1 MLRVGDQD
9 PAAVSVPEAWELRA
23 VLGRL
28 RGMRA
33 ISTLLVAAVLAVGC
47 GEDADDVVVG
57 GSELVP
63 SGVEASGVEPPD
75 VPVGEGGLANCE
87 DLPELRSRLEGKL
100 GGRQNPDPIIDGV
113 LLTYGMEHPDTF
125 AGRWID
131 RDSGGVL
138 MMGFTD
144 DPEPHRA
151 AILARRP
158 TPDDYPAVD
167 PPPPITDDRPLGE
180 RDDVVIDVVRVR
192 FSLPEMEA
200 LLDETSGSIPSRK
213 FGLDGTGYD
222 ITRQRMT
229 LYLVNPPE
237 GALEEIADRVPDPSA
252 VCVEVTRT
260 PQPPEGP
267 LAVIPD
273 LDVEDP
279 VVSCPGTPPVR
290 YSQMIAPPSID
301 DIDHPAVD
309 VLRTELDTPG
319 GEPLP
324 RGRWVVISIDDDSAT
339 FAALSEHGFG
349 VAGVERRGDR
359 WIFTGQ
365 ASGPRC
371 EPTIPLPAGLAPVE
385 VLLDPDSMPDPGNT
399 TVDVLVSEL
408 GCASGREMGD
418 ALRGPQVIETDDA
431 VVVAFA
437 VVPIAGSATCP
448 GNPWTA
454 VTVELSEPLG
464 ERWIYDG
471 LFFPPKPLVAVADPL
486 TSSEYRDS
494 YPCRSGSAFVE
505 AQGTEGT
512 DTFDT
517 ANRALMAH
525 LGDLSE
531 PLYDIEVAERGH
543 GYERWR
549 IAIEDSSGEVHLGTV
564 QARRSTEGRWHIE
577 QAQWCLTDA
586 GHSDTVRNGVASM
599 QRHLQPPADF
609 SDCPMVRDHH
619 QAPEALPQQLPT
631 PGAVLAEHLSP
642 LPTVSL
648 AITLAESTQSMVRWE
663 IMTTGALWG
672 PTITNTV
679 AVEDNGWRLQTDQ
692 WCHLEPQQL

>member
-1 MLRVGDQD
+1 MGTRGGAGVVIGDMR
-9 PAAVSVPEAWELRA
+9 ALA
-23 VLGRL
+23 VLL
-28 RGMRA
+28 M
-33 ISTLLVAAVLAVGC
+33 VAVLAVGC
-47 GEDADDVVVG
+47 GGDSGDVVVG

-63 SGVEASGVEPPD
+63 SGVEPSGVEPQD
-75 VPVGEGGLANCE
+75 VPAGAGGLANCE
-87 DLPELRSRLEGKL
+87 DLPELRSQLEGKL
-100 GGRQNPDPIIDGV
+100 GARQNPDPIIDGV

-180 RDDVVIDVVRVR
+180 RDDVVIDVMRVR

-200 LLDETSGSIPSRK
+200 LLDETSRSIPMSEWREL
-213 FGLDGTGYD
+213 GLDGTSYD
-222 ITRQRMT
+222 IHRQRMN
-229 LYLVNPPE
+229 LILVNPPE
-237 GALEEIADRVPDPSA
+237 GALAEIAERIPDPSA

-267 LAVIPD
+267 LDVIPD

-279 VVSCPGTPPVR
+279 VVSCPGTPAVR

-301 DIDHPAVD
+301 DVDHPAVD
-309 VLRTELDTPG
+309 VLRAELDTAG

-324 RGRWVVISIDDDSAT
+324 RGRWVVISIDSDSAT
-339 FAALSEHGFG
+339 FAALSEHSFG

-359 WIFTGQ
+359 WIFAGE
-365 ASGPRC
+365 ASGRPC
-371 EPTIPLPAGLAPVE
+371 EPTIPLPPGLAPVE
-385 VLLDPDSMPDPGNT
+385 VLLDPDSMPGPGDS

-418 ALRGPQVIETDDA
+418 ALRGPQVIETDNA

-437 VVPIAGSATCP
+437 VVPIAGSAACP

-454 VTVELSEPLG
+454 VTVELAAPLG

-471 LFFPPKPLVAVADPL
+471 LHFPPKPLVAVADPP

-494 YPCRSGSAFVE
+494 YPCRSGSAYAE
-505 AQGTEGT
+505 ASGTEGP

-543 GYERWR
+543 RHTRWR
-549 IAIEDSSGEVHLGTV
+549 IAIEDSSGDVHLGTV
-564 QARRSTEGRWHIE
+564 QSEQTTDGRWHIQ
-577 QAQWCLTDA
+577 QARWCLTDT
-586 GHSDTVRNGVASM
+586 GQSDTVRLSVA
-599 QRHLQPPADF
+599 QIREHLQPPADF
-609 SDCPMVRDHH
+609 SDCPLVTAGHD
-619 QAPEALPQQLPT
+619 QVPEPLLQPT
-631 PGAVLAEHLSP
+631 PGAALTEHLSA
-642 LPTVSL
+642 LPTVSYTI
-648 AITLAESTQSMVRWE
+648 AVAESTQSIVRWE
-663 IMTTGALWG
+663 IITTGAPWG
-672 PTITNTV
+672 PTITDTV
-679 AVEDNGWRLQTDQ
+679 AAEDNGWRLQTDQ
-692 WCHLEPQQL
+692 WCHLEPQQP

>member
-1 MLRVGDQD
+1 M
-9 PAAVSVPEAWELRA
+9 SVPVAWELRA

-33 ISTLLVAAVLAVGC
+33 LSTLLAVAVLAVGC
-47 GEDADDVVVG
+47 GEDSDDVVVG

-63 SGVEASGVEPPD
+63 SGVEPSGVEPSGVEPPD

-237 GALEEIADRVPDPSA
+237 GALEEIAERVPDPSA

-385 VLLDPDSMPDPGNT
+385 VLLDPDSMPDPGDT

-471 LFFPPKPLVAVADPL
+471 LFFP
-486 TSSEYRDS
+486 
-494 YPCRSGSAFVE
+494 
-505 AQGTEGT
+505 AQAPG
-512 DTFDT
+512 
-517 ANRALMAH
+517 R
-525 LGDLSE
+525 
-531 PLYDIEVAERGH
+531 R
-543 GYERWR
+543 
-549 IAIEDSSGEVHLGTV
+549 
-564 QARRSTEGRWHIE
+564 RRSADVLGVPR
-577 QAQWCLTDA
+577 LLSVSLGVGVRRGA
-586 GHSDTVRNGVASM
+586 GHRGSRHFRHRQPGSDGPPRGPVGAS
-599 QRHLQPPADF
+599 L
-609 SDCPMVRDHH
+609 
-619 QAPEALPQQLPT
+619 
-631 PGAVLAEHLSP
+631 
-642 LPTVSL
+642 
-648 AITLAESTQSMVRWE
+648 
-663 IMTTGALWG
+663 
-672 PTITNTV
+672 
-679 AVEDNGWRLQTDQ
+679 
-692 WCHLEPQQL
+692 